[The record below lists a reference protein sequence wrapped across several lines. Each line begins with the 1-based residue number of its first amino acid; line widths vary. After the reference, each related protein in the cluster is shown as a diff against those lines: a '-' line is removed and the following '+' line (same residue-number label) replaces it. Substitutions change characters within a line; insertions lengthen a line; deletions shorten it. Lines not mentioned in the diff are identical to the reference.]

1 MFLKVVW
8 ILFNLIVSVGICSI
22 PIIAFG
28 WIDRDKELVSRISR
42 FWANWMIWS
51 TGIQYDIFGL
61 ENIQNSKQYVFMCNH
76 ESALD
81 IILGVAT
88 IPNKIV
94 FLAKKELF
102 RIPIFGLAMKA
113 LGMIKID
120 RQNPEI
126 AIKSVDYA
134 VDRLIRSSFSTLI
147 YPEGTRSENGKLLPF
162 KKGGFVLA
170 IRSQLPV
177 VPITIL
183 GAGEALSKGKYN
195 INNKKISVIISE
207 PIITKGMGR
216 NDKDLLLQNC
226 RNVIENN
233 LKYLKQ
239 NHKAEFELY
248 SVR

>member
-1 MFLKVVW
+1 
-8 ILFNLIVSVGICSI
+8 
-22 PIIAFG
+22 
-28 WIDRDKELVSRISR
+28 
-42 FWANWMIWS
+42 
-51 TGIQYDIFGL
+51 
-61 ENIQNSKQYVFMCNH
+61 MCNH

-113 LGMIKID
+113 AGMIKID

-134 VDRLIRSSFSTLI
+134 VDSLIRSSFSTLI

-162 KKGGFVLA
+162 KKGGFILA
-170 IRSQLPV
+170 IRSQLPI

-195 INNKKISVIISE
+195 INNKKISVIISD
-207 PIITKGMGR
+207 PIITKGMGI

-233 LKYLKQ
+233 LKHLKQ